1 MIEFNG
7 GNMQKD
13 VTELTKEEAQAELA
27 FLAERIAELDI
38 AYHRDD
44 APLLTD
50 AEYDALKHRNADIEA
65 LFPDLI
71 RADSPSFRVGSKI
84 SDDFKKVTHSVPMLS
99 LGDIFT
105 EEAVYAFV
113 DKIKR
118 FLGLGE
124 SDPLE
129 FVAEPKIDGLSFS
142 AVYKNGVLFSGATRG
157 DGAVGE
163 DITANLKTIK
173 QLPISLNRGISLF
186 DNPIPEL
193 IDIRGEVYMSKKD
206 FFELNKIQEEKKQ
219 KVFANPRNA
228 AAGSLR
234 QLDSSITANR
244 KLSLF
249 AYACGENSANQ
260 FKTHFEYLETLKKWG
275 FPVNPE
281 IRICKTTEEMID
293 FFKNIGEKR
302 SSLDYDIDGVVYKV
316 NDLELQRRLGFIARS
331 PRWAIAHKFPAE
343 QATTK
348 LLNIRIQVGRTGALT
363 PVADLEP
370 VNVGGVIVKH
380 ATLHNKDEIE
390 RKDIRIGDTV
400 VIQRAG
406 DVIPQIV
413 RVVTEKREAESK
425 PYEFPT
431 VCPICGSVAK
441 KEGDDAV
448 IYCTGELVCPAQQIE
463 ALKHFVSK
471 DALDIEGLGGRN
483 IEMLF
488 DLGWVKNAL
497 DLFSLEENYAL
508 LLMTRDGWGTKSA
521 ENLFSAIKEK
531 QKGVALERF
540 IYALGIRETGV
551 ATARLLAKNFVSWN
565 NFYQTMKQDNSFEV
579 LTQIEG
585 IGPIMADFIID
596 FFKEEHNQTL
606 LEKLTQKIVV
616 LDFVPPQQKITPFTG
631 KTVIFTGTL
640 ETMTRA
646 EAKAKALSLGAKV
659 VSSVSAKT
667 NFVIAGESAGSKLST
682 AQNLGITILS
692 EKEFN
697 QMLDGL

>member
-1 MIEFNG
+1 
-7 GNMQKD
+7 MQKN
-13 VTELTKEEAQAELA
+13 VSELTKEEAQEELA
-27 FLAERIAELDI
+27 YLAKKIGELDI

-71 RADSPSFRVGSKI
+71 RSDSPSFRVGSKV
-84 SDDFKKVTHSVPMLS
+84 SDDFKKITHSVPMLS

-118 FLGLGE
+118 FLGMDDSE
-124 SDPLE
+124 QLE

-142 AVYKNGVLFSGATRG
+142 AVYKNGILFSGATRG
-157 DGAVGE
+157 DGSTGE

-173 QLPISLNRGISLF
+173 QLPIALNRGDSLF
-186 DNPIPEL
+186 DNPIPDL

-206 FFELNKIQEEKKQ
+206 FFELNKVQEEKKQ
-219 KVFANPRNA
+219 KIFANPRNA

-249 AYACGENSANQ
+249 AYACGENSSNQ
-260 FKTHFEYLETLKKWG
+260 FKTHYEYLQTLKKWG

-281 IRICKTTEEMID
+281 IKVCKTTEEMIS
-293 FFKNIGEKR
+293 FFKSIGEKR

-316 NDLELQRRLGFIARS
+316 NNLELQRRLGFIARS

-390 RKDIRIGDTV
+390 RKDIRINDTV

-413 RVVTEKREAESK
+413 RVISEKRDENSK
-425 PYEFPT
+425 PYEFPN
-431 VCPICGSVAK
+431 VCPICGSIAK

-448 IYCTGELVCPAQQIE
+448 IYCTGELVCPAQQME

-471 DALDIEGLGGRN
+471 DALDIEGLGEKN

-488 DLGWVKNAL
+488 ELGWVKNAL
-497 DLFSLEENYAL
+497 DLFYLEENYAL
-508 LLMTRDGWGTKSA
+508 LLMTREGWGTKST

-531 QKGVALERF
+531 QKGVSLERF
-540 IYALGIRETGV
+540 IYALGIRETGA
-551 ATARLLAKNFVSWN
+551 ATARLLAKNFMSWK
-565 NFYQTMKQDNSFEV
+565 NFYETMTSENAFEI
-579 LTQIEG
+579 LTHIEG
-585 IGPIMADFIID
+585 IGPVMAAFIID

-606 LEKLTQKIVV
+606 LEKLTEKITV
-616 LDFVPPQQKITPFTG
+616 LDFVPPQQKITPFTD
-631 KTVIFTGTL
+631 KAVIFTGTL

-646 EAKAKALSLGAKV
+646 EAKAKALAVGAKV
-659 VSSVSAKT
+659 VSSVSSKT
-667 NFVIAGESAGSKLST
+667 NFVIAGEAAGSKLAT
-682 AQNLGITILS
+682 AQKLGITILT

-697 QMLDGL
+697 QMLDDL

>member
-1 MIEFNG
+1 MVKNVY
-7 GNMQKD
+7 D
-13 VTELTKEEAQAELA
+13 LTREEAQAELEK
-27 FLAERIAELDI
+27 LAKQIGELDI
-38 AYHRDD
+38 AYYRDD

-50 AEYDALKHRNADIEA
+50 AEYDALKHRNTDIEER
-65 LFPDLI
+65 FPDLI
-71 RADSPSFRVGSKI
+71 RPDSPSFRVGAKI
-84 SDDFKKVTHSVPMLS
+84 SDDFKKITHTVPMLS
-99 LGDIFT
+99 LGDIFS
-105 EEAVYAFV
+105 EEAVYAFM

-118 FLGLGE
+118 FLGMNE

-129 FVAEPKIDGLSFS
+129 MVAEPKIDGLSFS
-142 AVYKNGVLFSGATRG
+142 AVYKKGILFSGATRG
-157 DGAVGE
+157 DGSTGE

-173 QLPISLNRGISLF
+173 QLPITLKGGSSLF
-186 DNPIPEL
+186 DDPLPET

-206 FFELNKIQEEKKQ
+206 FFDLNKQQEEKKQ
-219 KVFANPRNA
+219 KIFANPRNA

-234 QLDSSITANR
+234 QLDSNITANR

-249 AYACGENSANQ
+249 AYACGENSSNE
-260 FKTHFEYLETLKKWG
+260 FKTHYEYLQTLKKWG

-281 IRICKTTEEMID
+281 IKICKTTEEMIA
-293 FFKNIGEKR
+293 FFKAIGEKR

-316 NDLELQRRLGFIARS
+316 NNLELQKRLGFIARS

-390 RKDIRIGDTV
+390 RKDIRINDTV

-413 RVVTEKREAESK
+413 KVLPEKRAVDSK

-431 VCPICGSVAK
+431 ICPICGSIAK

-471 DALDIEGLGGRN
+471 DALDIEGLGERN
-483 IEMLF
+483 IELF
-488 DLGWVKNAL
+488 FELGWIKNAL
-497 DLFSLEENYAL
+497 DLFYLEENYAL

-531 QKGVALERF
+531 QKGVSLERF
-540 IYALGIRETGV
+540 IYALGIRETGS
-551 ATARLLAKNFVSWN
+551 ATARLLAKNFISWN
-565 NFYQTMKQDNSFEV
+565 NFYDAMMKENAFEV
-579 LTQIEG
+579 LTHIEG
-585 IGPIMADFIID
+585 IGPVMADYIID

-606 LEKLTQKIVV
+606 LQKLVEKITV
-616 LDFVPPQQKITPFTG
+616 LDFVAPTQKQTPFTD
-631 KTVIFTGTL
+631 KNVIFTGTL

-646 EAKAKALSLGAKV
+646 EAKAKALSAGAKV

-667 NFVIAGESAGSKLST
+667 NFVIAGEAAGSKLTT
-682 AQNLGITILS
+682 AQKLGIPVLS

-697 QMLDGL
+697 QMLDEL

>member
-1 MIEFNG
+1 MVKNVY
-7 GNMQKD
+7 D
-13 VTELTKEEAQAELA
+13 LTREEAQAELEK
-27 FLAERIAELDI
+27 LAKQIGELDI
-38 AYHRDD
+38 AYYRDD

-50 AEYDALKHRNADIEA
+50 AEYDALKHRNTDIEER
-65 LFPDLI
+65 FPDLI
-71 RADSPSFRVGSKI
+71 RPDSPSFRVGAKI
-84 SDDFKKVTHSVPMLS
+84 SDDFKKITHTVPMLS

-105 EEAVYAFV
+105 EEAVYAFM

-118 FLGLGE
+118 FLGMNE

-129 FVAEPKIDGLSFS
+129 MVAEPKIDGLSFS
-142 AVYKNGVLFSGATRG
+142 AVYKKGVLFSGATRG
-157 DGAVGE
+157 DGSTGE

-173 QLPISLNRGISLF
+173 QLPITLKGGSSLF
-186 DNPIPEL
+186 DDPLPET

-206 FFELNKIQEEKKQ
+206 FFDLNKQQEEKKQ
-219 KVFANPRNA
+219 KIFANPRNA

-234 QLDSSITANR
+234 QLDSNITANR

-249 AYACGENSANQ
+249 AYACGENSSNE
-260 FKTHFEYLETLKKWG
+260 FKTHYEYLQTLKKWG

-281 IRICKTTEEMID
+281 IKICKTTEEMIS
-293 FFKNIGEKR
+293 FFKAIGEKR

-316 NDLELQRRLGFIARS
+316 NNLELQKRLGFIARS

-390 RKDIRIGDTV
+390 RKDIRINDTV

-413 RVVTEKREAESK
+413 KILPEKRPADSK

-431 VCPICGSVAK
+431 VCPICGSIAK

-471 DALDIEGLGGRN
+471 DALDIEGLGEKN
-483 IEMLF
+483 IELF
-488 DLGWVKNAL
+488 FELGWIKNAL
-497 DLFSLEENYAL
+497 DLFYLEENYAL

-531 QKGVALERF
+531 QKGVSLERF
-540 IYALGIRETGV
+540 IYALGIRETGS
-551 ATARLLAKNFVSWN
+551 ATARLLAKNFVSWS
-565 NFYQTMKQDNSFEV
+565 NFYDAMMKENAFEV
-579 LTQIEG
+579 LTHIEG
-585 IGPIMADFIID
+585 IGPVMADYIID

-606 LEKLTQKIVV
+606 LQKLVEKITVLNFVAPTQK
-616 LDFVPPQQKITPFTG
+616 QTPFTD
-631 KTVIFTGTL
+631 KNVIFTGTL

-646 EAKAKALSLGAKV
+646 EAKAKALSAGAKV

-667 NFVIAGESAGSKLST
+667 NFVIAGEAAGSKLTT
-682 AQNLGITILS
+682 AQKLGIPVLS

-697 QMLDGL
+697 QMLDEL